1 MKKAIR
7 IITLVLAISC
17 LFSAFGVM
25 ASAEGLKSGGEKL
38 GGVPKS
44 QKDQQKVREIYE
56 DVIYRAYQFDED
68 ILLPELEHMNSLD
81 NIKIKFVQGKR
92 GTVRGQSIYEGPYD
106 GAKDRW
112 YVKDGAKVK
121 VYARYNDYYFC
132 EVMLN
137 DNESE
142 GTIGWIPTTY
152 TVNKWD
158 PEVSRIRTRQFGG

>member
-17 LFSAFGVM
+17 LFSAFSIM
-25 ASAEGLKSGGEKL
+25 ASAEGLKSGGEKF
-38 GGVPKS
+38 GGVPES
-44 QKDQQKVREIYE
+44 QKDQQKVKEIYE
-56 DVIYRAYQFDED
+56 DVIYRTYQFDED

-81 NIKIKFVQGKR
+81 NIKIK
-92 GTVRGQSIYEGPYD
+92 
-106 GAKDRW
+106 
-112 YVKDGAKVK
+112 
-121 VYARYNDYYFC
+121 ARYNDYYFC

-142 GTIGWIPTTY
+142 DTIGWIPTTY
-152 TVNKWD
+152 TANKWD